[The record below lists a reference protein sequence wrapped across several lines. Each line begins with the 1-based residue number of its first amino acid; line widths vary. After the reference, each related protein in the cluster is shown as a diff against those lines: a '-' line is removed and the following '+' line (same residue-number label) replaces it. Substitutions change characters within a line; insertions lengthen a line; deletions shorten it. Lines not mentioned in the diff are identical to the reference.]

1 MSNEEQNGNFAKPM
15 LAAAAVDLRKFCWVG
30 KNKYFNSIMVSEP
43 MTTNDLL
50 NGSYLSF
57 FAMSN
62 REKGGNCEFIME
74 IFEGDDLIYYA
85 SNMSGMT
92 AKIANGRFVGEG
104 PFNTHDLE
112 VYFNTTD
119 FVNMERNASSCS

>member
-1 MSNEEQNGNFAKPM
+1 MKNEAPTNANMA
-15 LAAAAVDLRKFCWVG
+15 LDAAVDLRKFCWVG
-30 KNKYFNSIMVSEP
+30 RNIIRNKIMVSHP

-50 NGSYLSF
+50 TGNYPSL

-74 IFEGDDLIYYA
+74 IFEGDNLIYYA

-92 AKIANGRFVGEG
+92 AKIVNGKFVGEG
-104 PFNTHDLE
+104 PFNTHDLD
-112 VYFNTTD
+112 VYFNAMD
-119 FVNMERNASSCS
+119 FVNMELDTRS